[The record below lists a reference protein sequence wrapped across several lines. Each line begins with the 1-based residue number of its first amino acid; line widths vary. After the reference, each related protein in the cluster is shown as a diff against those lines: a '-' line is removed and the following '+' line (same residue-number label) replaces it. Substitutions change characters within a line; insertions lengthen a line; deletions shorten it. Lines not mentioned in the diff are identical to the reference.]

1 MLYSFWKTYSPP
13 AKFLLHA
20 YFCLENDHI
29 DVFEFLVAQEEDA
42 LLRYSL
48 GPQQLMKMFE
58 HTKLFPIK
66 VQNPAQPKEM
76 MLGVAAEEDIAKDE
90 IIGRAN
96 GFFWPKM
103 SAMPTTAEKGFGPYM
118 LERDV
123 PVVWGFER
131 KVPAE
136 SRPSGFRFML
146 NASDA
151 MSLVNDHR
159 GLAEKP
165 NAEFIS
171 FTATKLGDEHP
182 TDTLQLGIK
191 AITDIKKGEQI
202 LVAYGEDFWS
212 NAGRDPSPPSE
223 KLLDAI
229 SGQPRHVPNK
239 IYEEGDAGESD
250 DDEEEVNESK
260 QAAQRDSDDV
270 QDKEEAVDLTEDTD
284 VLPGPKAGDKRNL
297 DASTQSP
304 VERKK
309 RKVQNNDQ
317 TEEEQARAAAT
328 KAKKAKAIAA
338 AMKKVNADAKA
349 RKAAKAKKTAKPK
362 ATAKPK
368 GGAKAKP
375 KEAAKTDAAKKPE
388 KRKSDSLEPEQ
399 EPQVDSLSVHKH
411 TLPSHFALQR
421 VCPLI
426 SAGRN
431 RNAPLRTTAERTLPS
446 QHGDNNRFRRGRGGG
461 GGGGQ

>member
-29 DVFEFLVAQEEDA
+29 DVFEFLVAQEEDTW
-42 LLRYSL
+42 LRYNL
-48 GPQQLMKMFE
+48 APQQLIKMFE

-66 VQNPAQPKEM
+66 VQNPARPNEM
-76 MLGVAAEEDIAKDE
+76 MLGVAAETDIAKDE

-96 GFFWPKM
+96 GFFWPKLIV
-103 SAMPTTAEKGFGPYM
+103 MPTIAEKGFGPCM
-118 LERDV
+118 LEQDV
-123 PVVWGFER
+123 PVIWGVER

-171 FTATKLGDEHP
+171 FTAIRPGEDHA

-191 AITDIKKGEQI
+191 AITHIKKNEQI
-202 LVAYGEDFWS
+202 LVAYGEGFWS
-212 NAGRDPSPPSE
+212 NAGRDPSAPSE

-229 SGQPRHVPNK
+229 SSRPRHVPNK
-239 IYEEGDAGESD
+239 IYEEGDARDS
-250 DDEEEVNESK
+250 DDEEEEDNESK
-260 QAAQRDSDDV
+260 QAAQKDS
-270 QDKEEAVDLTEDTD
+270 EEVLVDLTTTD
-284 VLPGPKAGDKRNL
+284 KDNKRKAG
-297 DASTQSP
+297 ASDSDQSP
-304 VERKK
+304 PVRERKK
-309 RKVQNNDQ
+309 RKTKKQDQNK
-317 TEEEQARAAAT
+317 EEKARA
-328 KAKKAKAIAA
+328 KANRAN
-338 AMKKVNADAKA
+338 KV
-349 RKAAKAKKTAKPK
+349 AKKTAKPK

-368 GGAKAKP
+368 EGAKAKP

-388 KRKSDSLEPEQ
+388 KS
-399 EPQVDSLSVHKH
+399 
-411 TLPSHFALQR
+411 
-421 VCPLI
+421 
-426 SAGRN
+426 
-431 RNAPLRTTAERTLPS
+431 
-446 QHGDNNRFRRGRGGG
+446 
-461 GGGGQ
+461 

>member
-29 DVFEFLVAQEEDA
+29 DVFEFLVAQEEDTW
-42 LLRYSL
+42 LRYNL
-48 GPQQLMKMFE
+48 APQQLIKMFE

-66 VQNPAQPKEM
+66 VQNPAQPNEM
-76 MLGVAAEEDIAKDE
+76 MLGVAAETDIAKDE

-96 GFFWPKM
+96 GFFWPKLIV
-103 SAMPTTAEKGFGPYM
+103 MPTIAEKGFGPCM
-118 LERDV
+118 LEQDV
-123 PVVWGFER
+123 PVIWGVER

-171 FTATKLGDEHP
+171 FTAIRTGEDHA

-191 AITDIKKGEQI
+191 AITHIKKNEQI
-202 LVAYGEDFWS
+202 LVAYGEGFWS
-212 NAGRDPSPPSE
+212 SAGRDPSAPSE

-229 SGQPRHVPNK
+229 SSHPRHVPNM
-239 IYEEGDAGESD
+239 IYEEGDARGS
-250 DDEEEVNESK
+250 DDEEEEDNESK
-260 QAAQRDSDDV
+260 QAAQKVSEEV
-270 QDKEEAVDLTEDTD
+270 QYQAEEVVDLTTTD
-284 VLPGPKAGDKRNL
+284 KDNKRKAN
-297 DASTQSP
+297 ASDPSP
-304 VERKK
+304 PERKK
-309 RKVQNNDQ
+309 RKVPKKHDQ
-317 TEEEQARAAAT
+317 TEEENAKAAAT
-328 KAKKAKAIAA
+328 KANKATKVAT

-349 RKAAKAKKTAKPK
+349 KKAAKEK
-362 ATAKPK
+362 AR
-368 GGAKAKP
+368 
-375 KEAAKTDAAKKPE
+375 EAAETAAAK
-388 KRKSDSLEPEQ
+388 
-399 EPQVDSLSVHKH
+399 VWTHKH
-411 TLPSHFALQR
+411 TLPSHVALQR

-426 SAGRN
+426 SAGPK
-431 RNAPLRTTAERTLPS
+431 RNAPLRTKAEGARP
-446 QHGDNNRFRRGRGGG
+446 
-461 GGGGQ
+461 